1 VIAPGLS
8 GLVGE
13 TIAVARVGL
22 QVQGRF
28 RMGLVGTMV
37 NPFFLFAPLLFLA
50 QSFVGPDGRYRRPFV
65 ELTGYEN
72 HIGYLVV
79 PLVGATLAHTVFS
92 AIGQLI
98 RREQISGTLE
108 RTLVSLRYPIALILG
123 RSLGYL
129 PILGL
134 YVASAVVASA
144 AFFDLGLRVDL
155 VSALVLVAVHL
166 LLVFGV
172 AFFMTCL
179 FLWVDDPTILQQFFS
194 RFVLLT
200 LTGATYPLVLLPG
213 WLQVVARLIP
223 FTWAYELERRAWLR
237 AEPLGALFPELGV
250 LVVMTAA
257 VWIGSIVFF
266 RRMLRRAKRTGQLGH
281 Y

>member
-1 VIAPGLS
+1 VPTLS
-8 GLVGE
+8 PSLLLSE
-13 TIAVARVGL
+13 TLAVARINL
-22 QVQGRF
+22 LTQGRF
-28 RMGLVGTMV
+28 RMGLLGTMV

-72 HIGYLVV
+72 HLGYLVV

-92 AIGQLI
+92 AVGQTI
-98 RREQISGTLE
+98 RHEQIGGTLE

-129 PILGL
+129 PVFGL
-134 YVASAVVASA
+134 YVASAVVACL
-144 AFFDLGLRVDL
+144 AFFDLGLRVDAL
-155 VSALVLVAVHL
+155 SALVLLALHL
-166 LLVFGV
+166 ALVFGV
-172 AFFMTCL
+172 GFFLACL
-179 FLWVDDPTILQQFFS
+179 FLWVDDPTFLQQFFS

-213 WLQVVARLIP
+213 WLQVVARAIP

-237 AEPLGALFPELGV
+237 AEPLPALFPDLAI
-250 LVVMTAA
+250 LAAMTAA
-257 VWIGSIVFF
+257 VWLGSIVFF